1 MSYQAKVGLA
11 VVCAVALGVAMMPQ
25 NVSAQVPAA
34 IPAACDD
41 VPAPQQRAL
50 TRPIELGV
58 SGGNIKSIIKTKH
71 TRGCFSGTLGS
82 MVEDADENE
91 YILSNNHV
99 LADINKA
106 KRGQLILQPG
116 LVDTACLRA
125 KSNAVATFSSSVK
138 IRFGGPNNQVD
149 TALAAVLPGQVSPD
163 IMFIGE
169 IADTV
174 VGDPVIGT
182 LVQKM
187 GRTTCLTTGAIQAT
201 DTNVTIN
208 YSDDPKHPRLANF
221 VNQILLT
228 GSILTPTFG
237 AAGDS
242 GSLVVTQGD
251 CPQAV
256 ALLFAGNSSGFIIAN
271 PITAVLSATNTSMVG
286 TCSVP
291 DGQSADDAAADLG
304 VSKDAVKSAKSV
316 RDRHE
321 DELKSVPGV
330 VGTGIGADESGQ
342 PEIQVYVDK
351 LTPQAQAAIPAEV
364 EGTPVKA
371 IETGAFVAY

>member
-1 MSYQAKVGLA
+1 MSYQAKVAMA

-25 NVSAQVPAA
+25 NVSAQ
-34 IPAACDD
+34 IPMACSDL
-41 VPAPQQRAL
+41 PAPQQVAL

-99 LADINKA
+99 LADTNKA
-106 KRGQLILQPG
+106 KQGQLILQPG
-116 LVDTACLRA
+116 LVDSACLRA

-149 TALAAVLPGQVSPD
+149 TALAAVVPGQVTPY
-163 IMFIGE
+163 IMFVGG

-174 VGDPVIGT
+174 ISEPAIGMA
-182 LVQKM
+182 VQKM
-187 GRTTCLTTGAIQAT
+187 GRTTCLTTGAIQAL

-208 YSDDPKHPRLANF
+208 YSEVPKHPRLANF

-228 GSILTPTFG
+228 GSTLTPTFG

-242 GSLVVTQGD
+242 GSLVVTQDD

-271 PITAVLSATNTSMVG
+271 PITSVLSATNTSMVG

-291 DGQSADDAAADLG
+291 DAQTADDAEADLG
-304 VSKDAVKSAKSV
+304 VSTDVVKSAKSV

-330 VGTGIGADESGQ
+330 VGTGIGADDNGH
-342 PEIQVYVDK
+342 PEIQVYFEK
-351 LTPQAQAAIPAEV
+351 LTPQAQAALPTDV

-371 IETGAFVAY
+371 VETGAFVAY

>member
-1 MSYQAKVGLA
+1 MSYQAKVAMA

-25 NVSAQVPAA
+25 NVSAQ
-34 IPAACDD
+34 IPMACSDL
-41 VPAPQQRAL
+41 PAPQQVAL

-99 LADINKA
+99 LADTNKA
-106 KRGQLILQPG
+106 KQGQLILQPG
-116 LVDTACLRA
+116 LVDSACLRA

-149 TALAAVLPGQVSPD
+149 TALAAVVPGQVTPY
-163 IMFIGE
+163 IMFVGG

-174 VGDPVIGT
+174 ISEPAIGMA
-182 LVQKM
+182 VQKM
-187 GRTTCLTTGAIQAT
+187 GRTTCLTTGAIQAL

-208 YSDDPKHPRLANF
+208 YSDVPKHPRLANF

-228 GSILTPTFG
+228 GSTLTPTFG

-242 GSLVVTQGD
+242 GSLVVTQDD

-271 PITAVLSATNTSMVG
+271 PITSVLSATNTSMVG
-286 TCSVP
+286 TCTVS
-291 DGQSADDAAADLG
+291 DAQSADDAAADLG
-304 VSKDAVKSAKSV
+304 VSTDAVKSAKSV

-330 VGTGIGADESGQ
+330 VGTGIGADDNGH
-342 PEIQVYVDK
+342 PEIQVYFEK
-351 LTPQAQAAIPAEV
+351 LTPQAQAALPTDV

-371 IETGAFVAY
+371 VETGAFVAY

>member
-1 MSYQAKVGLA
+1 MSYQAKVALVA
-11 VVCAVALGVAMMPQ
+11 VCAVALGVAMMPQ
-25 NVSAQVPAA
+25 NVSAQ
-34 IPAACDD
+34 IPMACSEK
-41 VPAPQQRAL
+41 PAPQQVAL
-50 TRPIELGV
+50 TRPIELGT

-106 KRGQLILQPG
+106 KPGQLILQPG
-116 LVDTACLRA
+116 LVDVACFRA

-163 IMFIGE
+163 IMFIGG

-174 VGDPVIGT
+174 VSEPT
-182 LVQKM
+182 LGMPVQKM

-201 DTNVTIN
+201 DANVTIN
-208 YSDDPKHPRLANF
+208 YSEDPKHPRLANF
-221 VNQILLT
+221 INQILLT

-242 GSLVVTQGD
+242 GSLVVTQDD

-256 ALLFAGNSSGFIIAN
+256 ALLFAGNASGFVIAN
-271 PITAVLSATNTSMVG
+271 PITSVLSATNTSMVG
-286 TCSVP
+286 TCSIP
-291 DGQSADDAAADLG
+291 DSQPADDAAEDSG
-304 VSKDAVKSAKSV
+304 VSNDAVKSAKSV

-321 DELKSVPGV
+321 DELKHVAGV
-330 VGTGIGADESGQ
+330 VGTGIGADDSGHA
-342 PEIQVYVDK
+342 EIQVYVDK
-351 LTPQAQAAIPAEV
+351 LTPQVQAALPTEI

-371 IETGAFVAY
+371 VETGAFVAY

>member
-1 MSYQAKVGLA
+1 MSYQAKVALA
-11 VVCAVALGVAMMPQ
+11 VVCVVALGVAMMPQ
-25 NVSAQVPAA
+25 SALAQ
-34 IPAACDD
+34 IPMACT
-41 VPAPQQRAL
+41 VTPEPQQMAV
-50 TRPIELGV
+50 TRPIELGT

-99 LADINKA
+99 LADTNKA
-106 KRGQLILQPG
+106 KPGQLILQPG
-116 LVDTACLRA
+116 LIDVACLRA

-138 IRFGGPNNQVD
+138 IRFGGPSNQVD
-149 TALAAVLPGQVSPD
+149 TALAAVVPGQVSPY
-163 IMFIGE
+163 IMFVGG

-174 VGDPVIGT
+174 VGDPALGMP
-182 LVQKM
+182 VQKM
-187 GRTTCLTTGAIQAT
+187 GRTSCLTTGTVAAL
-201 DTNVTIN
+201 DANVTVN
-208 YSDDPKHPRLANF
+208 YSDVVKHPRLANF
-221 VNQILLT
+221 INQILVT
-228 GSILTPTFG
+228 GSVLTPTFG

-242 GSLVVTQGD
+242 GSLIVSQDD

-256 ALLFAGNSSGFIIAN
+256 ALLFAGNGNGLTIAN
-271 PITAVLSATNTSMVG
+271 PITSVLSATNTSMVG
-286 TCSVP
+286 TCSEP
-291 DGQSADDAAADLG
+291 DALRAEDADADLG
-304 VSKDAVKSAKSV
+304 VSTDAVKSAKSV

-321 DELKSVPGV
+321 DELKGVPGV
-330 VGTGIGADESGQ
+330 VGTGIGADETGHA
-342 PEIQVYVDK
+342 EIQVYVEK

>member
-1 MSYQAKVGLA
+1 MRYQAKVALA
-11 VVCAVALGVAMMPQ
+11 VVCAVAVGVAMMPQ
-25 NVSAQVPAA
+25 NVSAQ
-34 IPAACDD
+34 IPMACGD
-41 VPAPQQRAL
+41 VPAPQQSAV
-50 TRPIELGV
+50 TRPIELGT

-71 TRGCFSGTLGS
+71 ARGCFSGTLGS
-82 MVEDADENE
+82 MVQDADENE

-106 KRGQLILQPG
+106 KPGQLILQPG
-116 LVDTACLRA
+116 LIDTACIRA

-138 IRFGGPNNQVD
+138 IRFGGPSNQVD
-149 TALAAVLPGQVSPD
+149 TALAAVAPGQVSPN
-163 IMFIGE
+163 IMFIGG

-174 VGDPVIGT
+174 VSEPTIGM

-187 GRTTCLTTGAIQAT
+187 GRTTCLTTGAVQAL
-201 DTNVTIN
+201 DANVTIN
-208 YSDDPKHPRLANF
+208 YSDVVKHPRLANF

-271 PITAVLSATNTSMVG
+271 PISAVLSATNTSMVG
-286 TCSVP
+286 TCSIP
-291 DGQSADDAAADLG
+291 DAQSAEDAEADFG

-342 PEIQVYVDK
+342 PEIQMYVDK

-371 IETGAFVAY
+371 VETGAFVAY

>member
-1 MSYQAKVGLA
+1 MSYQAKVALA

-25 NVSAQVPAA
+25 NASAQ
-34 IPAACDD
+34 IPIACGDT
-41 VPAPQQRAL
+41 PAPQQTAL
-50 TRPIELGV
+50 TRPIELGT
-58 SGGNIKSIIKTKH
+58 SGGNIKSLIKTKH

-99 LADINKA
+99 LADTNKA
-106 KRGQLILQPG
+106 KPGQLILQPG
-116 LVDTACLRA
+116 LIDVSCVRA

-138 IRFGGPNNQVD
+138 IRFGGPKNQVD
-149 TALAAVLPGQVSPD
+149 TALAAVVPGEVSPY
-163 IMFIGE
+163 IMFVGG
-169 IADTV
+169 IADSV
-174 VGDPVIGT
+174 VSDPALGMP
-182 LVQKM
+182 VQKM
-187 GRTTCLTTGAIQAT
+187 GRTSCLTTGTIAAL
-201 DTNVTIN
+201 DANVTVN
-208 YSDDPKHPRLANF
+208 YSDVPKHPRLANF
-221 VNQILLT
+221 INQILVT
-228 GSILTPTFG
+228 GSVLTPTFG

-242 GSLVVTQGD
+242 GSLIVSQDD

-256 ALLFAGNSSGFIIAN
+256 ALLFAGNGNGLTIAN
-271 PITAVLSATNTSMVG
+271 PITSVLSATNTSMVG
-286 TCSVP
+286 TCSEPAV
-291 DGQSADDAAADLG
+291 QSADDAEADLG

-321 DELKSVPGV
+321 DELTHVPGV
-330 VGTGIGADESGQ
+330 IGTGIGADDNGH

-371 IETGAFVAY
+371 VETGAFVAY

>member
-1 MSYQAKVGLA
+1 MSYQAKVALA
-11 VVCAVALGVAMMPQ
+11 VVCVVALGVAMMPQ
-25 NVSAQVPAA
+25 SALAQ
-34 IPAACDD
+34 IPMACT
-41 VPAPQQRAL
+41 VTPEPQQMAV
-50 TRPIELGV
+50 TRPIELGT

-99 LADINKA
+99 LADTNKA
-106 KRGQLILQPG
+106 KPGQLILQPG
-116 LVDTACLRA
+116 LIDVACLRA

-138 IRFGGPNNQVD
+138 IRFGGPSNQVD
-149 TALAAVLPGQVSPD
+149 TALAAVVPGQVSPY
-163 IMFIGE
+163 IMFVGG

-174 VGDPVIGT
+174 VGDPALGMP
-182 LVQKM
+182 VQKM
-187 GRTTCLTTGAIQAT
+187 GRTSCLTTGTVAAL
-201 DTNVTIN
+201 DANVTVN
-208 YSDDPKHPRLANF
+208 YSDVVKHPRLANF
-221 VNQILLT
+221 INQILVT
-228 GSILTPTFG
+228 GSVLTPTFG

-242 GSLVVTQGD
+242 GSLIVSQDD

-256 ALLFAGNSSGFIIAN
+256 ALLFAGNGNGLTIAN
-271 PITAVLSATNTSMVG
+271 PITSVLSATNTSMVG
-286 TCSVP
+286 TCSEP
-291 DGQSADDAAADLG
+291 DAQRADDADADLG
-304 VSKDAVKSAKSV
+304 VSTDAVKSAKSV

-321 DELKSVPGV
+321 DELKGVPGV
-330 VGTGIGADESGQ
+330 VGTGIGADETGHA
-342 PEIQVYVDK
+342 EIQVYVEK

>member
-1 MSYQAKVGLA
+1 MSYLAKVALA
-11 VVCAVALGVAMMPQ
+11 AVCAVALGVAMMPQ
-25 NVSAQVPAA
+25 NASAQ
-34 IPAACDD
+34 IPIACGDS
-41 VPAPQQRAL
+41 PAPQQSAV

-58 SGGNIKSIIKTKH
+58 SGGNIKSLIKTKH

-82 MVEDADENE
+82 MVEDADDNE

-99 LADINKA
+99 LADTNKA
-106 KRGQLILQPG
+106 KPGQLILQPG
-116 LVDTACLRA
+116 LIDVACLRA

-138 IRFGGPNNQVD
+138 IRFGGPKNQVD

-163 IMFIGE
+163 IMFVGG
-169 IADTV
+169 IADSV
-174 VGDPVIGT
+174 VSDPVLG
-182 LVQKM
+182 LPVQKM
-187 GRTTCLTTGAIQAT
+187 GRTTCLTTGAVQAL
-201 DTNVTIN
+201 DANVTVN
-208 YSDDPKHPRLANF
+208 YSDVPKHPRLANF
-221 VNQILLT
+221 INQILVT
-228 GSILTPTFG
+228 GSVLTPTFG

-242 GSLVVTQGD
+242 GSLIVTQDD

-256 ALLFAGNSSGFIIAN
+256 ALLFAGNGNGLTIAN
-271 PITAVLSATNTSMVG
+271 PITSVLSATNTSMVG

-291 DGQSADDAAADLG
+291 SAQSADDTEADLG

-321 DELKSVPGV
+321 DELTHVPGV
-330 VGTGIGADESGQ
+330 VGTGIGAGDNGQ

-371 IETGAFVAY
+371 VETGQFVAY

>member
-1 MSYQAKVGLA
+1 MSYQAKVALA
-11 VVCAVALGVAMMPQ
+11 VVCVVALGVAMMPQ
-25 NVSAQVPAA
+25 SALAQ
-34 IPAACDD
+34 IPMACT
-41 VPAPQQRAL
+41 VTPEPQQMAV
-50 TRPIELGV
+50 TRPIELGT

-99 LADINKA
+99 LADTNKA
-106 KRGQLILQPG
+106 KPGQLILQPG
-116 LVDTACLRA
+116 LIDVACLRA

-138 IRFGGPNNQVD
+138 IRFGGPSNQVD
-149 TALAAVLPGQVSPD
+149 TALAAVVPGQVSPY
-163 IMFIGE
+163 IMFVGG

-174 VGDPVIGT
+174 VGDPALGMP
-182 LVQKM
+182 VQKM
-187 GRTTCLTTGAIQAT
+187 GRTSCLTTGTVAALNA
-201 DTNVTIN
+201 NVTVN
-208 YSDDPKHPRLANF
+208 YSDVVKHPRLANF
-221 VNQILLT
+221 INQILVT
-228 GSILTPTFG
+228 GSVLTPIFG

-242 GSLVVTQGD
+242 GSLIVSQDD

-256 ALLFAGNSSGFIIAN
+256 ALLFAGNGNGLTIAN
-271 PITAVLSATNTSMVG
+271 PITSVLSATNTSMVG
-286 TCSVP
+286 TCSEP
-291 DGQSADDAAADLG
+291 DALRAEDADADLG
-304 VSKDAVKSAKSV
+304 VSTDAVKSAKSV

-321 DELKSVPGV
+321 DELKGVPGV
-330 VGTGIGADESGQ
+330 VGTGIGADETGHA
-342 PEIQVYVDK
+342 EIQVYVEK

>member
-1 MSYQAKVGLA
+1 MSYQAKVALA

-25 NVSAQVPAA
+25 SALAQ
-34 IPAACDD
+34 IPMACT
-41 VPAPQQRAL
+41 VTPEPQQMAV
-50 TRPIELGV
+50 TRPIELGT

-99 LADINKA
+99 LADTNKA
-106 KRGQLILQPG
+106 KPGQLILQPG
-116 LVDTACLRA
+116 LIDVACLRA

-138 IRFGGPNNQVD
+138 IRFGGPSNQVD
-149 TALAAVLPGQVSPD
+149 TALAAVVPGQVSPY
-163 IMFIGE
+163 IMFVGG

-174 VGDPVIGT
+174 VGDPALGMP
-182 LVQKM
+182 VQKM
-187 GRTTCLTTGAIQAT
+187 GRTSCLTTGTVAAL
-201 DTNVTIN
+201 DANVTVN
-208 YSDDPKHPRLANF
+208 YSDVVKHPRLANF
-221 VNQILLT
+221 INQILVT
-228 GSILTPTFG
+228 GSVLTPTFG

-242 GSLVVTQGD
+242 GSLIVSQDD

-256 ALLFAGNSSGFIIAN
+256 ALLFAGNGNGLTIAN
-271 PITAVLSATNTSMVG
+271 PITSVLSATNTSMVG
-286 TCSVP
+286 TCSEP
-291 DGQSADDAAADLG
+291 DALRAEDADADLG
-304 VSKDAVKSAKSV
+304 VSTDAVKSAKSV

-321 DELKSVPGV
+321 DELKGVPGV
-330 VGTGIGADESGQ
+330 VGTGIGADETGHA
-342 PEIQVYVDK
+342 EIQVYVEK

>member
-1 MSYQAKVGLA
+1 MSYQAKVALA

-25 NVSAQVPAA
+25 NVSAQ
-34 IPAACDD
+34 IPISCSD
-41 VPAPQQRAL
+41 VPAPQQVAS
-50 TRPIELGV
+50 TRPIQLGT

-99 LADINKA
+99 LADVNKA
-106 KRGQLILQPG
+106 KPGQLILQPG
-116 LVDTACLRA
+116 LIDVSCFRA

-138 IRFGGPNNQVD
+138 IRFGGPSNQVD
-149 TALAAVLPGQVSPD
+149 TALAAVIPGQVSPD
-163 IMFIGE
+163 IMFVGG
-169 IADTV
+169 IADSV
-174 VGDPVIGT
+174 VSEPALGMP
-182 LVQKM
+182 VQKM
-187 GRTTCLTTGAIQAT
+187 GRTTCLTTGAVQAT
-201 DTNVTIN
+201 DANVTIN

-221 VNQILLT
+221 INQIVLT
-228 GSILTPTFG
+228 GSVLTPTFG

-256 ALLFAGNSSGFIIAN
+256 ALLFAGNSSGFVLAN
-271 PITAVLSATNTSMVG
+271 PITSVLSATSTSMVG
-286 TCSVP
+286 TCSIP
-291 DGQSADDAAADLG
+291 ASQSADDAAADSG
-304 VSKDAVKSAKSV
+304 VSTDAVKSAKSV

-321 DELKSVPGV
+321 DELKHVPGV
-330 VGTGIGADESGQ
+330 VGTGIGADDNGHA
-342 PEIQVYVDK
+342 EIQVYVDK
-351 LTPQAQAAIPAEV
+351 LTPQAQAALPTEV

-371 IETGAFVAY
+371 VETGAFVAY

>member
-1 MSYQAKVGLA
+1 MSYQGKVALA

-25 NVSAQVPAA
+25 NVSAQ
-34 IPAACDD
+34 IPPACDD
-41 VPAPQQRAL
+41 LPAPQQVAL
-50 TRPIELGV
+50 MRPIELGT

-99 LADINKA
+99 LADTNKA
-106 KRGQLILQPG
+106 KPGQLILQPG
-116 LVDTACLRA
+116 LVDVSCFRA

-149 TALAAVLPGQVSPD
+149 TALAAVIPGQVSPD
-163 IMFIGE
+163 IMFIGG
-169 IADTV
+169 IADSV
-174 VGDPVIGT
+174 VSEPALGMP
-182 LVQKM
+182 VQKM
-187 GRTTCLTTGAIQAT
+187 GRTTCLTTGAVQAT
-201 DTNVTIN
+201 DANVTIN
-208 YSDDPKHPRLANF
+208 YSEVPKHPRLANF
-221 VNQILLT
+221 INQILLT
-228 GSILTPTFG
+228 GSTLTPTFG

-256 ALLFAGNSSGFIIAN
+256 ALLFAGNSSGFVIAN
-271 PITAVLSATNTSMVG
+271 PISSVLSATNTSMVG
-286 TCSVP
+286 TCTVS
-291 DGQSADDAAADLG
+291 DAQSAEDAQADLG
-304 VSKDAVKSAKSV
+304 VSTDAVKSAKSV

-321 DELKSVPGV
+321 DELKSLPGV
-330 VGTGIGADESGQ
+330 VGTGIGADDNGHA
-342 PEIQVYVDK
+342 EIQVYFEK
-351 LTPQAQAAIPAEV
+351 LTPQAQAALPTEV

-371 IETGAFVAY
+371 VETGAFVAY

>member
-1 MSYQAKVGLA
+1 MSYQAKVALA
-11 VVCAVALGVAMMPQ
+11 VVWAVALGVAMMPQ
-25 NVSAQVPAA
+25 DASAQVTAA
-34 IPAACDD
+34 IPAACSDS
-41 VPAPQQRAL
+41 PAPQQLAL
-50 TRPIELGV
+50 TRPIELGT

-106 KRGQLILQPG
+106 KPGQLILQPG
-116 LVDTACLRA
+116 LIDSACLRS

-149 TALAAVLPGQVSPD
+149 TALAAVVPGQVSPN
-163 IMFIGE
+163 IMFIGG

-174 VGDPVIGT
+174 VSEPAIGMP
-182 LVQKM
+182 VQKM
-187 GRTTCLTTGAIQAT
+187 GRTTCLTTGAIQAL

-208 YSDDPKHPRLANF
+208 YSDVPKHPRLANF

-228 GSILTPTFG
+228 GSVLTPTFG

-242 GSLVVTQGD
+242 GSLVVTQDD

-271 PITAVLSATNTSMVG
+271 PISAVLSATNTSMVG

-291 DGQSADDAAADLG
+291 AVQNADNAEADLG
-304 VSKDAVKSAKSV
+304 VSTDAVKSAKSV

-321 DELKSVPGV
+321 DELKQVPGV
-330 VGTGIGADESGQ
+330 VGTGIGADDNGHA
-342 PEIQVYVDK
+342 EIQVYFEK
-351 LTPQAQAAIPAEV
+351 LTPQAQAALPTEV

-371 IETGAFVAY
+371 VETGAFVAY

>member
-1 MSYQAKVGLA
+1 MSYQAKVALA
-11 VVCAVALGVAMMPQ
+11 VMCAVALGVAMMPQ
-25 NVSAQVPAA
+25 NVSAQ
-34 IPAACDD
+34 IPMACGDQ
-41 VPAPQQRAL
+41 PAPQQVAL
-50 TRPIELGV
+50 TRPIELGT

-99 LADINKA
+99 LADTNKA
-106 KRGQLILQPG
+106 KPGQLILQPG
-116 LVDTACLRA
+116 LVDSACLRA
-125 KSNAVATFSSSVK
+125 TSNAVATFSSSVK

-149 TALAAVLPGQVSPD
+149 TALAAVVPGQVSPY
-163 IMFIGE
+163 IMFVGG

-174 VGDPVIGT
+174 VSEPAIGMP
-182 LVQKM
+182 VQKM
-187 GRTTCLTTGAIQAT
+187 GRTTCLTTGAIQST
-201 DTNVTIN
+201 DVNATIN
-208 YSDDPKHPRLANF
+208 YSEDPKHPRLANF

-228 GSILTPTFG
+228 GSTLTPTFG

-242 GSLVVTQGD
+242 GSLVVTQDD

-256 ALLFAGNSSGFIIAN
+256 ALLFAGNGSGFIIAN
-271 PITAVLSATNTSMVG
+271 PITSVLSATNTSMVG
-286 TCSVP
+286 TCTIP
-291 DGQSADDAAADLG
+291 AAQSAVDAEADLG

-330 VGTGIGADESGQ
+330 VGTGIGADDRGQ
-342 PEIQVYVDK
+342 PEIQVYFEK
-351 LTPQAQAAIPAEV
+351 LTPQAQAALPTEV

-371 IETGAFVAY
+371 VETGAFVAY

>member
-1 MSYQAKVGLA
+1 MSYQAKVALA
-11 VVCAVALGVAMMPQ
+11 VVCVVALGVAMMPQ
-25 NVSAQVPAA
+25 SALAQ
-34 IPAACDD
+34 IPMACT
-41 VPAPQQRAL
+41 VTPEPQQMAV
-50 TRPIELGV
+50 TRPIELGT

-99 LADINKA
+99 LADTNKA
-106 KRGQLILQPG
+106 KPGQLILQPG
-116 LVDTACLRA
+116 LIDVACLRA

-138 IRFGGPNNQVD
+138 IRFGGPSNQVD
-149 TALAAVLPGQVSPD
+149 TALAAVVPGQVSPY
-163 IMFIGE
+163 IMFVGG

-174 VGDPVIGT
+174 VGDPALGMP
-182 LVQKM
+182 VQKM
-187 GRTTCLTTGAIQAT
+187 GRTSCLTTGTVAAL
-201 DTNVTIN
+201 DANVTVN
-208 YSDDPKHPRLANF
+208 YSDVVKHPRLANF
-221 VNQILLT
+221 INQILVT
-228 GSILTPTFG
+228 GSVLTPTFG

-242 GSLVVTQGD
+242 GSLIVSQDD

-256 ALLFAGNSSGFIIAN
+256 ALLFAGNGNGLTIAN
-271 PITAVLSATNTSMVG
+271 PITSVLSATNTSMVG
-286 TCSVP
+286 TCSEP
-291 DGQSADDAAADLG
+291 DALRAEDADADLG
-304 VSKDAVKSAKSV
+304 VSTDAVKSAKSV

-321 DELKSVPGV
+321 VELNHVPGV
-330 VGTGIGADESGQ
+330 VGTGIGADETGHA
-342 PEIQVYVDK
+342 EIQVYVEK

>member
-1 MSYQAKVGLA
+1 MSYQAKAALA

-25 NVSAQVPAA
+25 NVSAQ
-34 IPAACDD
+34 IPMACSDQ
-41 VPAPQQRAL
+41 PAPQQVAS

-99 LADINKA
+99 LADTNKA
-106 KRGQLILQPG
+106 KPGQLILQPG

-149 TALAAVLPGQVSPD
+149 TALAAVVPGQVTPY
-163 IMFIGE
+163 IMFVGG

-174 VGDPVIGT
+174 VSEPTIGM

-187 GRTTCLTTGAIQAT
+187 GRTTCLTTGAVQAL

-208 YSDDPKHPRLANF
+208 YSEVPKKPRLANF
-221 VNQILLT
+221 INQILLT

-256 ALLFAGNSSGFIIAN
+256 ALLFAGNTSGFIIAN

-286 TCSVP
+286 TCSIP
-291 DGQSADDAAADLG
+291 DAQSEDDAEADLG

-321 DELKSVPGV
+321 DELRSVPGV
-330 VGTGIGADESGQ
+330 VGTGIGADDNGH
-342 PEIQVYVDK
+342 PEIQVYFEK
-351 LTPQAQAAIPAEV
+351 LTPQAQAALPTEV

-371 IETGAFVAY
+371 VETGAFVAY